1 MKTVTCPGCGAPATV
16 AMLRAG
22 ECGYCHAALVK
33 PPPPPEAPRPVVNI
47 HVQGPTLDVDSAS
60 QVVGAVGTRAVG
72 CVSGCITTGFTFAFM
87 ALIFAYVAFQIRAS
101 MPPPPPAPHV
111 APAPHAAPV
120 APHPKGRKGR

>member
-22 ECGYCHAALVK
+22 ECGYCHAALEK

-47 HVQGPTLDVDSAS
+47 HVQGPSLDVGSAS
-60 QVVGAVGTRAVG
+60 DAAAAVGTRAVG
-72 CVSGCITTGFTFAFM
+72 CASGCITMAFSVAIMLLILGFV
-87 ALIFAYVAFQIRAS
+87 ALQLRAAT
-101 MPPPPPAPHV
+101 PPPPPVPHV
-111 APAPHAAPV
+111 APAPHPAPV